1 MFANQGARARAC
13 SLVLDA
19 VARTRTRVVASYSTC
34 VFGQTRQ
41 SPARCPLRAGCGP
54 TDWPTEKLGRPLS
67 LILECRDQRP
77 SPRKS
82 LSRLRDYGIAPGGRA
97 MMLAE
102 IDAADFSA
110 STGVYIVWRT
120 MRGSGEKLRR
130 SPKGGGA
137 VLPSRGPIRA
147 AFVGIRSQNTNLSSR
162 ATRRRPPAR
171 SASAMVSAMPMRP
184 EECGM
189 WHLPRRKGF
198 NVHLW
203 RAPCKCSCGHDKH
216 DPVTHKCNG
225 CGNCRVFTPNY
236 VCIPG
241 ATVAVTSMK
250 PFSRPSLSASW
261 LGCQSGTRTS
271 PSPTHPTRL
280 LQQVLEGAKR
290 SEFKGAKGGGRLAA
304 PKQSPEEL
312 LDSGKID
319 IAEYRR
325 LIALPPEPTPPA
337 SAQRG
342 LAVVNGETRLGAGLG
357 PTESGGGGGSH
368 AQAGATVKAMSIPV
382 EDGGSIDIL
391 TNMGKPMPQPRK
403 DFSRPWEPA
412 PPPPPP
418 DGLQARPS
426 SGSRSGPQIEDITP
440 TSERAGSG
448 GAAETTTGPAGVN
461 WLDDLGASMSNMF
474 GGSGNQSGGD
484 NRSGGGASAQES
496 VRSRAAS
503 SGTSSSSRGGG
514 SGGGKLSAKERL
526 LELNELLNAGL
537 VSQDE
542 YDVKRRDILSGV

>member
-19 VARTRTRVVASYSTC
+19 VARTRTRARRVVQYVRVRPNSPKPSALPSA
-34 VFGQTRQ
+34 GWLWADRLADEETR
-41 SPARCPLRAGCGP
+41 ATPLSHLGMPGP
-54 TDWPTEKLGRPLS
+54 TPQSKEE
-67 LILECRDQRP
+67 LEQAAH
-77 SPRKS
+77 
-82 LSRLRDYGIAPGGRA
+82 DYGIAPGGRA

-102 IDAADFSA
+102 IDAADYSA

-120 MRGSGEKLRR
+120 MKSGESSEGVRKEGQCCRLGPNSRCFCGHSLAEHKSFKQGNPQAPACAKCKCRR
-130 SPKGGGA
+130 FSY
-137 VLPSRGPIRA
+137 V
-147 AFVGIRSQNTNLSSR
+147 
-162 ATRRRPPAR
+162 
-171 SASAMVSAMPMRP
+171 PMRP

-203 RAPCKCSCGHDKH
+203 RAPCKCNCGHDKH

-236 VCIPG
+236 VCIGCDGRGDQHETIFETESERVMARLPVG
-241 ATVAVTSMK
+241 DAYK
-250 PFSRPSLSASW
+250 PLSD
-261 LGCQSGTRTS
+261 S
-271 PSPTHPTRL
+271 PYL

-357 PTESGGGGGSH
+357 PTGREY

-382 EDGGSIDIL
+382 EGGGSIDIL
-391 TNMGKPMPQPRK
+391 TNMGKPMPQPGK

-412 PPPPPP
+412 PPR
-418 DGLQARPS
+418 RPHPMA
-426 SGSRSGPQIEDITP
+426 SGAPKLKEPLRPQIEDITP

-514 SGGGKLSAKERL
+514 SSGGKLSAKERL